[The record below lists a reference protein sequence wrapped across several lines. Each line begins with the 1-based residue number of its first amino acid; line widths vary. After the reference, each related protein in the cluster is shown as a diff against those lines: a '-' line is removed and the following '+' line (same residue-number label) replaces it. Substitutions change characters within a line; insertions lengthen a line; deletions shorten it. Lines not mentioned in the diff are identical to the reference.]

1 MIAYFTSSGDPRV
14 DAMFSP
20 YIWGP
25 SGLGTLLE
33 PLRQKPYGDDLI
45 LLLIQFY
52 VEGQF
57 SYFYFPSQFKVKNYS
72 TKNRDIAVVIPVT
85 RSVFHEA
92 SEEQRREFVLRSTLE
107 AISAVRARLEKRK
120 VNVDFDRLVKDVE
133 EIGKVF
139 ISSRPA

>member
-1 MIAYFTSSGDPRV
+1 MIGYFFKAGDPQV
-14 DAMFSP
+14 ASMFLP
-20 YIWGP
+20 YIGGP

-33 PLRQKPYGDDLI
+33 PLMHKNYGDALT
-45 LLLIQFY
+45 LLLIQYY
-52 VEGQF
+52 VEGKFQINL
-57 SYFYFPSQFKVKNYS
+57 PDHLKVRNYS

-92 SEEQRREFVLRSTLE
+92 SEEQRREFLLRSTLD

-120 VNVDFDRLVKDVE
+120 VNVDFYRLVKDVE

>member
-1 MIAYFTSSGDPRV
+1 MIAYFVSSGDPRV
-14 DAMFSP
+14 DAMFAP

-33 PLRQKPYGDDLI
+33 PLRHKPYGDDLI
-45 LLLIQFY
+45 LLLIKFY
-52 VEGQF
+52 VEGRF
-57 SYFYFPSQFKVKNYS
+57 SYFYFPSRFKVENYS

-85 RSVFHEA
+85 RSVFHEV

-107 AISAVRARLEKRK
+107 AIAAVRARLEKRK